1 MRIEDY
7 IQTWPSQDQ
16 ARGEAIHARVSKH
29 LDAVLLNV
37 YRGMD
42 ANLTA
47 LPPDVLNR
55 ERRKFRAIATG
66 NFTPDY
72 FAEQAVIARNI
83 AQVYT
88 YPQYLLGYAEY
99 AAGLVNGLLKESSWS
114 RAKRDEEVGLLLRS
128 IFNDVTVALFHFFNE
143 MNEKADGERAAFN
156 AAREAEARHD
166 EEIVNEIGK
175 ALRALENCRLDYR
188 IDAELPQKAQQMK
201 SNFNEATE
209 RLATAMS
216 MIRDL
221 SNTVGHTME
230 EIASATNSLS
240 QRTEQQAAAVEET
253 SAALAEINQTVRRT
267 AEGAVRAKQVAS
279 EARADAARSGEI
291 MSQAES
297 AMAAIAHS
305 SGEINQIVSVID
317 EIAFQTNLLA
327 LNAGVEAAR
336 AGEAGKGF
344 AVVASEVRAL
354 VRRIQADPQPDRRQ
368 CRAGDEGCRPRQQHR
383 RGSQGHRGEGVR
395 HRQPDHRHLGLR
407 RRAVRSARRSH
418 LRRRAD
424 GQGHPAERRHG
435 GGIERRDRRPAR
447 PRPRTRPVGRR
458 LRPRRTGRATPP
470 AAGAPPRRLSLIKTI
485 SLNKNPVCP

>member
-99 AAGLVNGLLKESSWS
+99 AGGLVNGLLKESSWS

-354 VRRIQADPQPDRRQ
+354 AQRSSDASKQIRSLIGASAEQVTKGVGLVNSTGEVLKAIVAKVSDIDSLITGISASAGEQSAALGEVTSAVGQMDKVIQQNAAMVEESSAATEGLRDRVRELAQLVDAFDLGAP
-368 CRAGDEGCRPRQQHR
+368 AVQHR
-383 RGSQGHRGEGVR
+383 PQ
-395 HRQPDHRHLGLR
+395 QAR
-407 RRAVRSARRSH
+407 RRAA
-418 LRRRAD
+418 
-424 GQGHPAERRHG
+424 
-435 GGIERRDRRPAR
+435 
-447 PRPRTRPVGRR
+447 
-458 LRPRRTGRATPP
+458 
-470 AAGAPPRRLSLIKTI
+470 
-485 SLNKNPVCP
+485 